1 MLNIWEVLDDLETIA
16 NDSRNARHEVANEI
30 LETLDG
36 MDREDKD
43 KLFSNLTNRD
53 YEDTNEALETFRK
66 LGVIL

>member
-1 MLNIWEVLDDLETIA
+1 MLNIWQVLDDLETIA

-53 YEDTNEALETFRK
+53 YEDTNEAIETFRK
-66 LGVIL
+66 LGVLL

>member
-16 NDSRNARHEVANEI
+16 NDSRNGRHEVANEI

-53 YEDTNEALETFRK
+53 YEDTNAAIETFRK

>member
-53 YEDTNEALETFRK
+53 YEDTNEAIETFRK

>member
-1 MLNIWEVLDDLETIA
+1 MLNIWQVLDDLETIA

-53 YEDTNEALETFRK
+53 YEDTNEAIETFRS

>member
-53 YEDTNEALETFRK
+53 YEDTNEAIETFRK
-66 LGVIL
+66 LGVLL

>member
-1 MLNIWEVLDDLETIA
+1 MLNIWQVLDDLETIA

-53 YEDTNEALETFRK
+53 YEDTNEAIETFRK

>member
-1 MLNIWEVLDDLETIA
+1 MLNIFEVLDDLETIA
-16 NDSRNARHEVANEI
+16 NDSRKARHEVANEI

-53 YEDTNEALETFRK
+53 YEDTNEAIETFRR

>member
-53 YEDTNEALETFRK
+53 YADTNEAIETFRK

>member
-16 NDSRNARHEVANEI
+16 NDSRSARHEVANEI

-36 MDREDKD
+36 MDSDDKD
-43 KLFSNLTNRD
+43 KLFSNLKGRD
-53 YEDTNEALETFRK
+53 FEDTNAGIEAFRK

>member
-1 MLNIWEVLDDLETIA
+1 MLNIWQVLDDLETIV

-53 YEDTNEALETFRK
+53 YEDTNEAIETFRK